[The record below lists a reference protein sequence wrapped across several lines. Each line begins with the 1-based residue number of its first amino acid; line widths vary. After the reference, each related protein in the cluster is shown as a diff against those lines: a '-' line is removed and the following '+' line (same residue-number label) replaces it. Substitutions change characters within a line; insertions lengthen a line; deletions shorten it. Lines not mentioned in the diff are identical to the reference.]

1 MAKLSRAEI
10 ISQLDN
16 IRYRS
21 MTGQLGNGVRLDN
34 LPDNEFIIRLIG
46 GESGFDSEVQAKRD
60 DGRAGGMGI
69 AQLINSTTQNY
80 AKKLGYRDWETDRK
94 STRLNSSHSA
104 KSRMPSSA

>member
-1 MAKLSRAEI
+1 MAKLSRSEI

-69 AQLINSTTQNY
+69 AQLINSTTQTY
-80 AKKLGYRDWETDRK
+80 AQ
-94 STRLNSSHSA
+94 
-104 KSRMPSSA
+104 